1 MEEKKITNG
10 PITVDLEEGK
20 KYAWCTCGKTAKKQE
35 ILHIVMDPIMR
46 NSYIRRRSCRRQLL
60 QFTI

>member
-46 NSYIRRRSCRRQLL
+46 NSYIRRRLSVK
-60 QFTI
+60 